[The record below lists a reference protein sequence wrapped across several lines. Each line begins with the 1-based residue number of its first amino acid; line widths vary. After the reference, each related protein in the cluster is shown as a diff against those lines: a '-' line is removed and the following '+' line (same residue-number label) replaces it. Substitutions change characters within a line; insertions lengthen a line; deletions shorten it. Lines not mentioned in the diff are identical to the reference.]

1 MADDTDALLDA
12 TTALIPPLLQGL
24 EALAH
29 AGRQLNPPDLPV
41 LAQKVAAFHA
51 PMADGLARFAA
62 VRWPEHLQTFSHH
75 AAESARLAGEGCAA
89 LAGCLAHSNPVLAA
103 YRALGLH
110 SQAVEMLYP
119 VAFMLPPVNRF
130 FLSPGRRGD
139 EALQARLLNA
149 DPARQDTGVM
159 HAGNAAEERGGF
171 SLYVP
176 EYQSAEE
183 PAPLVVALHGGSGH
197 GRRFLW
203 TWLREARSYGALV
216 IAPTA
221 RADTWSLMGPDVDSE
236 NLLAMLDYVR
246 GRWPVDERRLLLTG
260 MSDGGTFSY
269 VSGLQDDS
277 PFTHLAPVS
286 ASFHP
291 MLLEAA
297 SAERLRGL
305 PVYLVHGGLDWMF
318 PVDIARMART
328 ALSAAGASVV
338 YRELDDLSHTYPV
351 EENARI
357 LDWLTDTATAGP

>member
-29 AGRQLNPPDLPV
+29 AGRQLNPPDLPALV
-41 LAQKVAAFHA
+41 QEVGVFQA
-51 PMADGLARFAA
+51 PLADGLALFAA

-75 AAESARLAGEGCAA
+75 AAESARLAGEAFDG
-89 LAGCLAHSNPVLAA
+89 LAGCLQRSNPVLAA

-110 SQAVEMLYP
+110 SRAVEMLYP
-119 VAFMLPPVNRF
+119 VAFMLPPVNRY
-130 FLSPGRRGD
+130 FLSPGRRDD
-139 EALQARLLNA
+139 ETLQARLLNA

-176 EYQSAEE
+176 EYQNADE

-221 RADTWSLMGPDVDSE
+221 RSDTWSLMGPDIDTE
-236 NLLAMLDYVR
+236 NLLAMLEHVR
-246 GRWPVDERRLLLTG
+246 ARWPVDERRLLLTG

-269 VSGLQDDS
+269 LSGLQDDS
-277 PFTHLAPVS
+277 PFTHLAPIS

-291 MLLEAA
+291 MLLAAA

-318 PVDIARMART
+318 PVDVARMARD
-328 ALSAAGASVV
+328 ALTAAGASVV

-357 LDWLTDTATAGP
+357 LDWLTDPAPAGP